1 MNFNCPIAVYQ
12 FVHCFL
18 AGQKTFLSYAV
29 GLIDVGLTSSI
40 GLSFLFNGLVD
51 VGVMKE
57 NTLSSFVVATLS
69 LAFCLCPNAQTNA
82 SERVGPGH
90 VRQLRSHL
98 LRLGL

>member
-1 MNFNCPIAVYQ
+1 
-12 FVHCFL
+12 VHCFL
-18 AGQKTFLSYAV
+18 AGQKTLLSYAV

-69 LAFCLCPNAQTNA
+69 LAFVSFPTSAN
-82 SERVGPGH
+82 
-90 VRQLRSHL
+90 
-98 LRLGL
+98 